1 MEKNSLI
8 FIAGGRG
15 LVGSAI
21 ERRCRA
27 LGYRNLLLPAHK
39 ELDLCNQQAVDEY
52 FAAKRP
58 EYVFLAAG
66 RVGGIHANNTMP
78 ADFIRDNLLIA
89 TNIIDAAWRGGTR
102 KLLFLGSSCIYPKL
116 APQPLREGSLLTG
129 ALESTNEWYAVAKLA
144 GLKMGQAYRRQHGF
158 DVITALPTNLYGPGD
173 KFDLETSHVLPA
185 LLRKFGEAVESGA
198 SQVMLWG
205 TGTPRREFLHVD
217 DLADACLFLMHR
229 YSREEPINV
238 GCGED
243 LSIHDL
249 AMRIARIT
257 GFHGRLAFD
266 PSRPDGTPRKIL
278 DVTRLTA
285 LGWQA
290 SIPLD
295 EGLASTWEWYTSVTR
310 RATRLSS
317 NVKRAVIRG

>member
-116 APQPLREGSLLTG
+116 APQPLREDSLLTG

-205 TGTPRREFLHVD
+205 ALARRGVSSCTSMISRTRASSSCIAILGKSRSMSAAARISRSTIWQCESRASQAFTAGWRSTQVDRTARPGRFWTSRASRRSAGRRRFRSMRASLPPGSGTP
-217 DLADACLFLMHR
+217 A
-229 YSREEPINV
+229 
-238 GCGED
+238 
-243 LSIHDL
+243 
-249 AMRIARIT
+249 
-257 GFHGRLAFD
+257 
-266 PSRPDGTPRKIL
+266 
-278 DVTRLTA
+278 
-285 LGWQA
+285 
-290 SIPLD
+290 
-295 EGLASTWEWYTSVTR
+295 
-310 RATRLSS
+310 
-317 NVKRAVIRG
+317 